1 MIRIRVAQQADIA
14 DIFDVRGSVRENPL
28 SIEEL
33 AALGIT
39 ENSVAD
45 MIAAEPCAWVAQAGA
60 RIVGF
65 AMADADTGG
74 VFALFVRPEWEV
86 QGLGS
91 LLLRKAEAFLFSR
104 HAVLW
109 LETDSRSRASPFYQ
123 RRGWQATRTLAGTDV
138 RFEKRRTPAA

>member
-1 MIRIRVAQQADIA
+1 MIRVRVARQADIA
-14 DIFDVRGSVRENPL
+14 DIFDVRGSVHENPL
-28 SIEEL
+28 SVEEL

-39 ENSVAD
+39 ETSVAE
-45 MIAAEPCAWVAQAGA
+45 MIAAQPCAWVAQAGA

-65 AMADADTGG
+65 AMADADTGS
-74 VFALFVRPEWEV
+74 VFALFVRPEWEG

-109 LETDSRSRASPFYQ
+109 LETDSRSQASAFYQ
-123 RRGWQATRTLAGTDV
+123 RRGWQAARALTGTDM
-138 RFEKRRTPAA
+138 RFEKRRMPAA